1 MRFWS
6 TCEISDDVPD
16 MLVSIKEIERHLSDQ
31 LANAK
36 FETSFLEWAVIYF
49 CVRPEFADFFSETY
63 IARRKPEKAMEFRL
77 EINHKDFV
85 AASKPEKTALLL
97 GALRRSIDKMQLPK
111 FKVSEKDQAAILK
124 AISDT
129 EEELL
134 N

>member
-1 MRFWS
+1 MQFWS
-6 TCEISDDVPD
+6 TSETSDDVTE
-16 MLVSIKEIERHLSDQ
+16 MSELVLTLEDQLKRHLTQ
-31 LANAK
+31 TAL
-36 FETSFLEWAVIYF
+36 ETTFSKWAVIYF
-49 CVRPEFADFFSETY
+49 CVRPEFADFFCETY
-63 IARRKPEKAMEFRL
+63 VARRKPEKAMEFRL

-85 AASKPEKTALLL
+85 AASKSEKVALLL
-97 GALRRSIDKMQLPK
+97 SVLRRSIRKMQLPK